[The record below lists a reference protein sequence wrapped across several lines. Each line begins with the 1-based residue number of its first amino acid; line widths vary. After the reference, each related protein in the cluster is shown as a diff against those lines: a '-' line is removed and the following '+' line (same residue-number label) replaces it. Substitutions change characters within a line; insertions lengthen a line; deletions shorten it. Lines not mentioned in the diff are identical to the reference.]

1 MDYVCFL
8 QTYCVDRQVAD
19 SACSATAYL
28 CGIKANEGTI
38 GVTAQVP
45 RSECSPSTNVSTHV
59 PSIARWSQLKNK
71 RTGVVTNTRI
81 THASPTGKRFLL
93 LSFFFIVC
101 LGQII
106 EIFCNNNLLTI
117 K

>member
-1 MDYVCFL
+1 M
-8 QTYCVDRQVAD
+8 AD

-38 GVTAQVP
+38 GLTAAVP
-45 RSECSPSTNVSTHV
+45 LGECEPSRDNTTHV
-59 PSIARWSQLKNK
+59 TSIARWSQLKKK

-81 THASPTGKRFLL
+81 THASPTGKL
-93 LSFFFIVC
+93 
-101 LGQII
+101 
-106 EIFCNNNLLTI
+106 